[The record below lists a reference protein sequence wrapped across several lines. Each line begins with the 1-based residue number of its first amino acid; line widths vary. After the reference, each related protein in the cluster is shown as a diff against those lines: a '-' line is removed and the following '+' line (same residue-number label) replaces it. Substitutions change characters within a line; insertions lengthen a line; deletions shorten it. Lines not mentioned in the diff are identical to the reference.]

1 MTGAPTLKAM
11 DLGEEMSKIIR
22 VPFPADK
29 AQDEYQQLFQNVRQV
44 YANLP
49 FIDGR
54 YHDLVYIESD
64 EHPIY
69 RFQGEDISV
78 NIPTDFITR
87 YQSNSGKKVLGQG
100 ETAVFILLHYSSFC
114 GKKTFEQAEK
124 LLQIWSNKMEDGL
137 DAFAHNRS
145 RKTPKVRVKLY
156 KTLED
161 INHNPMKYY
170 DLNYGSKGDEL
181 ALPIYPTMFVDC
193 SPPNI
198 QKSYAGQGLEMN
210 FGEIGVPDFSL
221 FFTILSANNRE
232 VSDLLE
238 LSKNIGSG
246 FNIIQDSSGKDE
258 KVPVVHILN
267 MCSVLCTRL
276 LLSAPSQDEKEH
288 EPYLIESCIKE
299 SFNSSKKVPY
309 SKSSG
314 LYLIDQ
320 PDLHRGVIDNS
331 SIKWLSNGWRPTGLN
346 TMLYD
351 AIKFYDKELHN
362 CSNGSSNLLRAALE
376 VMMGHW
382 KRLTHHFLPT
392 DFVHPS
398 RPKVNSRNDIIVDQ
412 HYTNGVINHI
422 DNMDEVNRAILDS
435 GLTSI
440 GSDFTNDEFQQ
451 LYKSFSEIID
461 FITNHK
467 LPRRDGISKKKWRSL
482 WDNCQSISHST
493 IKHRNSLSDLEI
505 LGVKLKLI
513 SRILIYDT
521 LRVCLSKIRADL
533 GSTRAKNG
541 KVYFALCQ
549 LIGLQPDGGYNND

>member
-1 MTGAPTLKAM
+1 MAGTPSLKAT
-11 DLGEEMSKIIR
+11 DLGEEMSKLIR
-22 VPFPADK
+22 SPFPEEDT
-29 AQDEYQQLFQNVRQV
+29 QDEYQQLFQNVRQV

-54 YHDLVYIESD
+54 YHDLVYIDSD
-64 EHPIY
+64 KHPIY
-69 RFQGEDISV
+69 RFQGEDISA
-78 NIPTDFITR
+78 NMPIEFITR
-87 YQSNSGKKVLGQG
+87 YQSNSGPRVLGQG
-100 ETAVFILLHYSSFC
+100 ETAIFVLLHYSSFC

-124 LLQIWSNKMEDGL
+124 LLQQWSIKMEDGL

-170 DLNYGSKGDEL
+170 DLNYGSKGDVL

-193 SPPNI
+193 SPPDL
-198 QKSYAGQGLEMN
+198 QKSYADQGLEMN

-221 FFTILSANNRE
+221 FFTILSANNSDD
-232 VSDLLE
+232 SDLLE

-258 KVPVVHILN
+258 KTPVVHILN

-276 LLSAPSQDEKEH
+276 LLSAPNQGEREH
-288 EPYLIESCIKE
+288 EPFLIESCIKE
-299 SFNSSKKVPY
+299 SFKSSKKVPN

-331 SIKWLSNGWRPTGLN
+331 SIKWLSIEWRPTGHN
-346 TMLYD
+346 TMFYD
-351 AIKFYDKELHN
+351 AIKLYDEELHN
-362 CSNGSSNLLRAALE
+362 CSNGSSNLLRDALE

-382 KRLTHHFLPT
+382 KLLTYHFLPT
-392 DFVHPS
+392 DFVHPR
-398 RPKVNSRNDIIVDQ
+398 RPKVNSKNDIIVDK
-412 HYTNGVINHI
+412 HYSNSVINHI
-422 DNMDEVNRAILDS
+422 DNMNDVNQVILDS

-440 GSDFTNDEFQQ
+440 GSDFTNDEFKH
-451 LYKSFSEIID
+451 LYKAFSDIID

-467 LPRRDGISKKKWRSL
+467 LPRREGISKKKWRSL
-482 WDNCQSISHST
+482 WENCQSISHST
-493 IKHRNSLSDLEI
+493 IKHKNSLSDLEI

-521 LRVCLSKIRADL
+521 LRVCLSKIRRDL
-533 GSTRAKNG
+533 NSTREKNG

-549 LIGLQPDGGYNND
+549 LTGLQLDGGYNND